1 MVSGSGKRGHDA
13 GRRLSVSLGTCARSY
28 WLLDFTKPKTGRH
41 GARGASWRN
50 KCPFWMSSTQW
61 GMWESDCAEGAVAG
75 GLWAASA
82 TASATL
88 WGPADGIG
96 GHNLCKQ
103 RSGVRASPIAHLH
116 PRSQGNTASSRATVS
131 MSYFCLPSHPPFIG
145 CDSYGGSLWW
155 SAGAGGGSGM
165 LAELRPQPGFLP
177 MRALIG
183 H

>member
-1 MVSGSGKRGHDA
+1 MVSGSGERERVA
-13 GRRLSVSLGTCARSY
+13 GRSLSAAWIARARSY
-28 WLLDFTKPKTGRH
+28 WPLVISKPGSGRH
-41 GARGASWRN
+41 GARGHSRRL

-131 MSYFCLPSHPPFIG
+131 MSYFCLPSHPPFNG

-155 SAGAGGGSGM
+155 SAGAGSGSGV
-165 LAELRPQPGFLP
+165 LAGLCPQPGLP
-177 MRALIG
+177 VRALIG
-183 H
+183 Y